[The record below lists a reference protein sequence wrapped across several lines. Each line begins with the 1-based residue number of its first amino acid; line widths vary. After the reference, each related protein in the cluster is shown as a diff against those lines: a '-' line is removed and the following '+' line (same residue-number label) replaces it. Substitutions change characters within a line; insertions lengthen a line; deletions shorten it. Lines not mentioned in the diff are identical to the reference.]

1 VAWAINRARLA
12 VASVGRRLDRTRF
25 VRRTRSSGEC
35 GDSGTAAQA
44 DKYRLR
50 QKRSWEG
57 LRTGDGRGKGSSRA
71 RKEEVMAALGACDSV
86 WLGSEAC
93 ESTFTNTRTV

>member
-1 VAWAINRARLA
+1 MAWAINRARLA

-25 VRRTRSSGEC
+25 VRRTHSSGEC

-57 LRTGDGRGKGSSRA
+57 LRTGDGRGMQRLVESEEGGGDGSA
-71 RKEEVMAALGACDSV
+71 RH
-86 WLGSEAC
+86 SEAC